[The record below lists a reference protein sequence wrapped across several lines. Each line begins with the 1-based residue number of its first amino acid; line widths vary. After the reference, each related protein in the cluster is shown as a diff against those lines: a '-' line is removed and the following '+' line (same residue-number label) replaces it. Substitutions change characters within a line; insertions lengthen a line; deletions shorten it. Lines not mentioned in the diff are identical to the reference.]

1 FLYNQIMDDGRFVYG
16 YFPAYDREI
25 KSYNT
30 VRHCTSLYALL
41 ETLEVDFNQ
50 KYLDKIEKSME
61 YAFEKFYKIVEEK
74 GFMIDGEKDLEIKL
88 GSNATAIFMIAKY
101 QEITGKD

>member
-1 FLYNQIMDDGRFVYG
+1 
-16 YFPAYDREI
+16 
-25 KSYNT
+25 
-30 VRHCTSLYALL
+30 YALL

-101 QEITGKD
+101 QEITGKDKYLKYAEMLAKGIQYM